1 MTILSCGEKTLKFT
15 VLGTAVPQ
23 KRPRF
28 SFKTHKAYEPKESKD
43 YKSNINAMATIAVQ
57 EQHWN
62 ICHREMPV
70 AVRLT
75 IYRSI
80 PSGMPQW
87 KKRAARYGYFP
98 PLTRNSDIDNIAKV
112 VLDAMAGIVYEDD
125 AQVFKL
131 DCESRYGEQPRVEV
145 EVIGYFTNIG
155 EIKDKINAEIRKEKR
170 EGKAKK

>member
-1 MTILSCGEKTLKFT
+1 MTDIMHCGQKTLKFT

-28 SFKTHKAYEPKESKD
+28 SFKSHKAYEPKESKD
-43 YKSNINAMATIAVQ
+43 YKSNVNAMATIAIQ

-70 AVRLT
+70 EVCLT

-87 KKRAARYGYFP
+87 KKRAAVYGYIP
-98 PLTRNSDIDNIAKV
+98 PLKKNADIDNIAKL
-112 VLDAMAGIVYEDD
+112 VLDAMTGVVYEDD
-125 AQVFKL
+125 CQVFKL
-131 DCESRYGEQPRVEV
+131 NCESKYSEQPRVEV
-145 EVIGYFTNIG
+145 EIIAYFTNVG
-155 EIKDKINAEIRKEKR
+155 EIKEKINLMKKMEDKGKR
-170 EGKAKK
+170 N